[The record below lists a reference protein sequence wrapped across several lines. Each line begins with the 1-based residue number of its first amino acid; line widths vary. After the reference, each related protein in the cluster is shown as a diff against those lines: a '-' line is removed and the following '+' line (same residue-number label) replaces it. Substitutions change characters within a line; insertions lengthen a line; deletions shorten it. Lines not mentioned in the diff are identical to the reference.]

1 LLTPV
6 TLTLLITSIAMEMM
20 FRVND
25 YKFGEIVVEG
35 KVYSKDL
42 ILLPG
47 RIVENWW
54 RREGHELCLDDLKEV
69 LKEDIEVLVVGTG
82 YYGFMKIL
90 PEVERELKKQ
100 NIRLIACP
108 TGEAYKVYND
118 LVENGKRVA
127 GAFHLT
133 C

>member
-1 LLTPV
+1 MLTPV

-82 YYGFMKIL
+82 YYGFMK
-90 PEVERELKKQ
+90 
-100 NIRLIACP
+100 
-108 TGEAYKVYND
+108 
-118 LVENGKRVA
+118 
-127 GAFHLT
+127 
-133 C
+133 